1 MQCLYNAFIRKTV
14 SYLKFSFCGWILH
27 FYLHGMCCPKFS
39 WTNHLIDVSRFCSPY
54 LITAV
59 KPCPQNRD
67 AFVCSLFT
75 RETWLI
81 LVNAY
86 ISSTNS
92 QLLSTYYV
100 LVTVL
105 KCLHQ
110 LLEATTPVWDQ
121 HYYYLNSLIYT
132 PDTYWVP
139 ATYNALKWKWKWK
152 PLSCVW
158 LFPTPWIAAQLQN
171 TLLQISYCQLI
182 LIEYF
187 CWYFPESNISITS
200 L

>member
-1 MQCLYNAFIRKTV
+1 
-14 SYLKFSFCGWILH
+14 
-27 FYLHGMCCPKFS
+27 MCCPKFS

-110 LLEATTPVWDQ
+110 LLETTTPVWDQ

-158 LFPTPWIAAQLQN
+158 LFPTPWTIQSMEFSRPDYWSRQPFPSPGDLQN
-171 TLLQISYCQLI
+171 PGVEPRSPTLQAD
-182 LIEYF
+182 
-187 CWYFPESNISITS
+187 S
-200 L
+200 LPAEPQRKPNALR